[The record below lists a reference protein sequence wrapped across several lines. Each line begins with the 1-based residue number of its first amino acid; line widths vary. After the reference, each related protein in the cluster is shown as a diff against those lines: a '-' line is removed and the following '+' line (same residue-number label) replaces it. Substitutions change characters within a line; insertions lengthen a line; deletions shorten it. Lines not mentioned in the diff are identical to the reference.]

1 MEIINSLEKM
11 RQLSRSWREAG
22 ITISLVPTM
31 GFFHQGH
38 LSLMDQALRLS
49 QRVVVSLFVNPTQFG
64 PSEDLDKYPRDED
77 RDIRLAEE
85 RGVHCLFMPRAEKIY
100 NPGHQT
106 WIEVTEVS
114 KGLCGRSRP
123 GHFRGVAT
131 IVAKL
136 FNIVEPDIAI
146 FGEKDFQQLQVIRTM
161 VRDLNFPVK
170 IYGHPI
176 VREDDGLAMS
186 SRNTYLSPEERK
198 QALCLNQA
206 VKLARTLVLEGCRQ
220 RAEIVKKVQDLI
232 AGYPLARVDY
242 IFIGDPETLEEPET
256 IPSPALIA
264 LAVHIGSTRL
274 IDNGLIKE

>member
-1 MEIINSLEKM
+1 MEIINSVEKM
-11 RQLSRSWREAG
+11 RQRSRSWRGAG
-22 ITISLVPTM
+22 LTIGLVPTM

-38 LSLMDQALRLS
+38 LSLMDQAIKLS

-64 PSEDLDKYPRDED
+64 PSEDLDKYPRNED

-85 RGVHCLFMPRAEKIY
+85 RGVHCLFMPRPEDIY
-100 NPGHQT
+100 TPGHQT

-136 FNIVEPDIAI
+136 FNIVEPDMAV
-146 FGEKDFQQLQVIRTM
+146 FGEKDFQQLQIIRTM

-186 SRNTYLSPEERK
+186 SRNTYLSPEERS

-206 VKLARTLVLEGCRQ
+206 VGLARELVLEGCRQ
-220 RAEIVKKVQDLI
+220 RSEIEKKVRDLI
-232 AGYPLARVDY
+232 ASYPLARVDY
-242 IFIGDPETLEEPET
+242 IFIGDPETLKEPET
-256 IPSPALIA
+256 VPSPALIA

-274 IDNGLIKE
+274 IDNGLIP